1 MTRSRW
7 VVVLVPATVYV
18 WELVGP
24 HGCSHRAPQREEVF
38 DLLAKNYVED
48 DDNVF
53 RFCYSPE
60 FLTWALTPPGYFPE
74 WLVGVRQ
81 SSNQRLRGFISGIPT
96 TTHVYDRC
104 VFNATVRAGDALLTR
119 YSHYRK
125 ATMCEINFLC
135 VHKKLRSMRLAPVL
149 IKEVTRRV
157 NRRGIWQAVYTAGV
171 VIPKPVGACRYWHR
185 SLNVRKLIDVEF
197 SRLQPR
203 MTLNRTIRLYK
214 LPTVRWHSSSMN
226 GSCWHVA
233 NWFGSIVTGDQ
244 DTRIPPHDRG

>member
-7 VVVLVPATVYV
+7 VVVLVPASVYV
-18 WELVGP
+18 WEWVGP

-104 VFNATVRAGDALLTR
+104 VSTQ
-119 YSHYRK
+119 
-125 ATMCEINFLC
+125 LC
-135 VHKKLRSMRLAPVL
+135 VLAMPYSPGIPTTGRRRCARSTSSVSIRSCDPCALRQCSS
-149 IKEVTRRV
+149 RR
-157 NRRGIWQAVYTAGV
+157 
-171 VIPKPVGACRYWHR
+171 
-185 SLNVRKLIDVEF
+185 
-197 SRLQPR
+197 
-203 MTLNRTIRLYK
+203 
-214 LPTVRWHSSSMN
+214 
-226 GSCWHVA
+226 
-233 NWFGSIVTGDQ
+233 
-244 DTRIPPHDRG
+244 